1 MYYWPNYIINSL
13 LFASYSFKDSQTQTL
28 NSFLMKYAQKS
39 LDLIIYPLYSFS
51 SFAPNFQMIK
61 KKKSNKVKNKFEA
74 ARWLNGCME
83 FRECAPPISVLQH
96 TTKNSGE
103 SEKSYPTIRHF
114 CQGNFEV
121 GQRYVVG
128 LFKHQPSA
136 ADSNCQLC
144 KYH

>member
-51 SFAPNFQMIK
+51 
-61 KKKSNKVKNKFEA
+61 NKVKNKFEA

-83 FRECAPPISVLQH
+83 FHECAPPISVLQH

-114 CQGNFEV
+114 CQGNWLGKGMLLDFLSINPAQQILIV
-121 GQRYVVG
+121 NCVNITDRPDLV
-128 LFKHQPSA
+128 LFIHRAHS
-136 ADSNCQLC
+136 
-144 KYH
+144 